1 MKQAKTIVPQKNI
14 TIGIFLVIM
23 AGSLL
28 AFMDAVGKQL
38 LGSLEVVQVI
48 WSRYFFQTLVVV
60 VYLLITKSSIIFKSK
75 RPKTQIQRSFALFGA
90 TCAMYTS
97 LKYLPLADAAA
108 IQFFAPV
115 LVTIISGVF
124 LGEQVGI
131 RRYTA
136 VLVAF
141 CGVITIMQPGVDF
154 NWIMLLPLITAVL
167 MAVYL
172 IQTRTLQIYDDAY
185 TTLFYST
192 LIGTWILIMMA
203 PFFWRQPT
211 FNEFLLMGV
220 QGSLGA
226 AGHLAL
232 IKGFE
237 YATASVL
244 SPFLYVQLL
253 VGVFLSV
260 FYLGDPLTIG
270 IAIGVA
276 LIVGSGIYIWRREV
290 NSQ

>member
-1 MKQAKTIVPQKNI
+1 MNLIKTIVPKKNI
-14 TIGIFLVIM
+14 SIGIFLVIM
-23 AGSLL
+23 AGGLL
-28 AFMDAVGKQL
+28 AFMDAIGKQL
-38 LGSLEVVQVI
+38 LESLDVIQVI
-48 WSRYFFQTLVVV
+48 WSRYFVQTLVVV
-60 VYLLITKSSIIFKSK
+60 LYLCITKSYIIFKSNRAK
-75 RPKTQIQRSFALFGA
+75 IQIRRSFALFGA

-115 LVTIISGVF
+115 LVTIISGIF

-131 RRYTA
+131 RRYAA
-136 VLVAF
+136 VIVAF
-141 CGVITIMQPGVDF
+141 LGVITIMQPGVDF
-154 NWIMLLPLITAVL
+154 NWIMLLPLITALL
-167 MAVYL
+167 MAVFL
-172 IQTRTLQIYDDAY
+172 IQTRTLQVYDNVY

-192 LIGTWILIMMA
+192 LVGTIILIA
-203 PFFWRQPT
+203 IVPFFWRQPSVT
-211 FNEFLLMGV
+211 EFLLMCV
-220 QGSLGA
+220 QGGLGA

-253 VGVFLSV
+253 VGVILSV
-260 FYLGDPLTIG
+260 FYLGDPLTLGIVIG
-270 IAIGVA
+270 AT

-290 NSQ
+290 RSQ